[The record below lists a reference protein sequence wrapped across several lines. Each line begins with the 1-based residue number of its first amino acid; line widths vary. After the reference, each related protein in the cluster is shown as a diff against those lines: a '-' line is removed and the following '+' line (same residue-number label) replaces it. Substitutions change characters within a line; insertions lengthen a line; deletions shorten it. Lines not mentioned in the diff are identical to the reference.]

1 MQVGNTLPES
11 ETANVTRAVV
21 RLSRQ
26 VEITLNDSQLS
37 VAQFRLLDRLSG
49 GSAAGRSLAEWLAVK
64 PPSITALVDG
74 LVARG
79 LVERT
84 VDPIDRRR
92 VTHELTAQGRAL
104 HVAVSQ
110 ALSARLGQL
119 IAHLGDERLE
129 ADTIAALDRW
139 NVALDRYREARRAAQ
154 QEPGP

>member
-1 MQVGNTLPES
+1 MLRFSNSMPVRNILDV
-11 ETANVTRAVV
+11 ETASATRAVV

-26 VEITLNDSQLS
+26 VEITLSESQLS

-84 VDPIDRRR
+84 VDAADRRR
-92 VTHELTAQGRAL
+92 VTHQLTDDG
-104 HVAVSQ
+104 HEPF
-110 ALSARLGQL
+110 
-119 IAHLGDERLE
+119 DW
-129 ADTIAALDRW
+129 TRW
-139 NVALDRYREARRAAQ
+139 KR
-154 QEPGP
+154 PW